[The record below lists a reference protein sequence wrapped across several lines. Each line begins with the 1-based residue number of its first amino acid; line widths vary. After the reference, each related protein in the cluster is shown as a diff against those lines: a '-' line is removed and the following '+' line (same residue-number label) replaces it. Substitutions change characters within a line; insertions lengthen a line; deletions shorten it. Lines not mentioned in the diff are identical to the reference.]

1 MAQLIDSP
9 PPYVDTGKFL
19 SAYYTNQL
27 MGVINGVGGTVFGA
41 NVPQWIDTGEN
52 TLNETE
58 NVFSIVH
65 KYTTLKV
72 KFDQVYS
79 DQVVRVY
86 LSTDDNVTG
95 IKVYENGMPTGAT
108 TISIDLSANPG
119 GFTVDYNQLYFVR
132 LYISDTSS
140 GYWKLAKIYELN
152 SSAITKPTLSNI
164 TSSTVITKSYLD
176 SLGNAAR
183 DLRNRLQPSS
193 IPFVGFNIRSDIA
206 GASNSY
212 VRYKMKHISRWLHYG
227 LKSAGSA
234 SNSTKIYM
242 NGTLLQSFSNNGSI
256 YVGAFDMQNLPGGI
270 SEPSLGAEVEFRWDV
285 YVSTGTFTLYYFWE
299 LPYI

>member
-27 MGVINGVGGTVFGA
+27 AGVINGVGGTVFGA
-41 NVPQWIDTGEN
+41 NVPQWVDTGEN
-52 TLNETE
+52 TLETTD
-58 NVFSIVH
+58 NVFSLVH
-65 KYTTLKV
+65 KYTTLKI
-72 KFDQVYS
+72 KFDQVFS
-79 DQVVRVY
+79 DMVVKVY
-86 LSTDDNVTG
+86 LSTDDNKTG
-95 IKVYENGMPTGAT
+95 VKVYDNGMPTGAY
-108 TISIDLSANPG
+108 TISIDLSSEPA
-119 GFTVDYNQLYFVR
+119 GFVVDFNQLYFVR
-132 LYISDTSS
+132 LYISDTTA
-140 GYWKLAKIYELN
+140 GYWKLSKIYELN

-164 TSSTVITKSYLD
+164 AGTSVITKTYLD

-212 VRYKMKHISRWLHYG
+212 VRYKMKHISRYLHYG
-227 LKSAGSA
+227 FQSASSA

-256 YVGAFDMQNLPGGI
+256 YVGAFDMQSLPGSI
-270 SEPSLGAEVEFRWDV
+270 AEPSLGAEIEFRWDV
-285 YVSTGTFTLYYFWE
+285 YVSTGYFTLYYFWE